1 MKLIITAINAK
12 YVHTNLAVRYLNSKV
27 KTFID
32 SEVCEFSINDTIFDI
47 ERNIILKKPDIV
59 AFSCY
64 IWNIDMILKLCSD
77 LKKANP
83 NIVLILGGP
92 EVSYNS
98 KELISLRFIDF
109 IIKGEGEIVF
119 PKLIKAVMKEGDLPE
134 HNITYVNKGVVID
147 KPIGKSPDIFNDI
160 PFPYLSEDLS
170 ENKIIYYES
179 SRGCPYSCKYC
190 LSGDNA
196 KVRFKDVETVQKEL
210 DFFDKNNVRL
220 VKFVDRTFNADKK
233 RAEQIWSYIDSLNGK
248 TRFHMEITGELLDD
262 ATIELLSRING
273 NKIQFEIGVQSTN
286 YDTLMSINRKCN
298 TDRLFNNVRRL
309 LSETNIHIH
318 LDLIVGLPYET
329 FDIFKNSFND
339 VLSLRPHVLQIGFL
353 KLLHG
358 SSMREEAERYGI
370 VYRDFPPYEIISSN
384 YISSEEVIFLKD
396 LDYVFDKVYNSGSFA
411 SSINFLFERYDD
423 KMEIFNSLINH
434 FRIKQLIGKHISK
447 VDLYNEV
454 YECFGYYE
462 GFEETLR
469 YDYIVSLHPGRMP
482 LWYLGDGEFK
492 FSEEVYDFLKNEDYK
507 KEIMPKYYNVPAKA
521 IIKQVRFEKFKDK
534 IVAFDYSDDQIYDVT
549 KYFKSCS
556 ENID

>member
-1 MKLIITAINAK
+1 MKLILTAINAK

-27 KTFID
+27 NTFID

-109 IIKGEGEIVF
+109 IIKGEGEFVF
-119 PKLIKAVMKEGDLPE
+119 PELIKAVMKEGDLPE
-134 HNITYVNKGVVID
+134 HNITYVKNETVID
-147 KPIGKSPDIFNDI
+147 KPIGKSPCFFNDI
-160 PFPYLSEDLS
+160 PFPYLAEDLLD
-170 ENKIIYYES
+170 NKIIYYES

-196 KVRFKDVETVQKEL
+196 KVRFKDVVDVQNDL

-233 RAEQIWSYIDSLNGK
+233 RAEQIWSYIDSLNGN

-262 ATIELLSRING
+262 ATIDLLSRING

-298 TDRLFNNVRRL
+298 TDRLFDNIRRL

-329 FDIFKNSFND
+329 FDVFKKSFND

-370 VYRDFPPYEIISSN
+370 IYRDSPPYEIISNN

-423 KMEIFNSLINH
+423 KMEIFNLLINH

-507 KEIMPKYYNVPAKA
+507 KEIMPKYYNVPAKV

-534 IVAFDYSDDQIYDVT
+534 ILAFDYSDDQIYDVT